1 MPVLRFVRDKKG
13 FENIYIV
20 HTAREGG
27 RARSRL
33 LYWFRTPPGVKVGR
47 SALDEAAIRR
57 LEEQHPDLEF
67 DWPRM
72 LKLRDSLAAPS
83 QATHRRPLDRRRKG
97 SEAASRPSRSAGG
110 AGRSAAH
117 RPSAVAEIR
126 DDLPPEPEVEATDER
141 AEDEAPAPTPPAAD
155 LDESAIADASDDVES
170 PAAAGSELARLIGDE
185 GVERVR
191 ASYAEILARISRK
204 ESDPA
209 RQQAVRDGV
218 AELDP
223 DVWMNGPDVAA
234 ALERFEQE
242 IRRLRMRLGR
252 RRGGRRRGR
261 GRRGA
266 PGDAGSGSTGNTT
279 AEGSGN
285 GGPETDPPG
294 ADD

>member
-1 MPVLRFVRDKKG
+1 VPVLRFVRDKKG
-13 FENIYIV
+13 FENIYVV
-20 HTAREGG
+20 HTAREAG

-83 QATHRRPLDRRRKG
+83 HAAHRRPLDRRRKG
-97 SEAASRPSRSAGG
+97 SEVASQPSRSAG
-110 AGRSAAH
+110 AGRSAA
-117 RPSAVAEIR
+117 RRLSPAAEVR
-126 DDLPPEPEVEATDER
+126 LELAPEPAVEAADER
-141 AEDEAPAPTPPAAD
+141 PEDVASAPATPAAD
-155 LDESAIADASDDVES
+155 LDESAIADAVDDLES
-170 PAAAGSELARLIGDE
+170 PAAAESELARLIGDE

-204 ESDPA
+204 ETDPA
-209 RQQAVRDGV
+209 RQQAVREGV
-218 AELDP
+218 AQLDP

-266 PGDAGSGSTGNTT
+266 PSDAGPESTGDTT
-279 AEGSGN
+279 AGGSGN
-285 GGPETDPPG
+285 GRSETDPPG

>member
-13 FENIYIV
+13 FENIYVV

-47 SALDEAAIRR
+47 SALDETAIRR
-57 LEEQHPDLEF
+57 LEEQHPDLAF

-83 QATHRRPLDRRRKG
+83 QAPHRRPLDRRRKG
-97 SEAASRPSRSAGG
+97 SEAASRPSRSAG
-110 AGRSAAH
+110 AGRSAAR
-117 RPSAVAEIR
+117 RPSPAAEVR
-126 DDLPPEPEVEATDER
+126 DDLPPEPAVEAADER
-141 AEDEAPAPTPPAAD
+141 LEDDAPAPTPPAAD
-155 LDESAIADASDDVES
+155 LDESAIADAADDVES

-191 ASYAEILARISRK
+191 ASYAEILARISRR

-209 RQQAVRDGV
+209 RQQAVREGV

-242 IRRLRMRLGR
+242 LRRLRMRLGR

-266 PGDAGSGSTGNTT
+266 PGDAGPESTGDTT
-279 AEGSGN
+279 AGGSGN
-285 GGPETDPPG
+285 GRSETDPPG
-294 ADD
+294 VDD